1 MTEHK
6 ATHTHTH
13 TIRYHITLYAGELVL
28 QQTAISLLSAI
39 ALAEPK
45 ELVGITAGLTELR
58 HFGYLIA
65 DEQLQQIYNRKD
77 QLAATR

>member
-1 MTEHK
+1 M
-6 ATHTHTH
+6 
-13 TIRYHITLYAGELVL
+13 LYAGQLVL

-58 HFGYLIA
+58 HLGYLIA

-77 QLAATR
+77 QLEATR